1 MPAFATTLRV
11 RDLESLLRLF
21 RAACRRTDSQGSRLH
36 DVIKALLVLN
46 LLDSIFTLVWVHS
59 GFAEEA
65 NILLRELV
73 ATNAVAFMCVKVALV
88 SLGALLLWRY
98 RKHAVAVAGLMLVF
112 ITYVCLFIYHLHF
125 LPLLTS

>member
-1 MPAFATTLRV
+1 MLR
-11 RDLESLLRLF
+11 LLR
-21 RAACRRTDSQGSRLH
+21 ATCRRTDSRGSWLH

-46 LLDSIFTLVWVHS
+46 LFDSIFTLVWVYS
-59 GFAEEA
+59 GIAEEA

-73 ATNAVAFMCVKVALV
+73 ATNAVAFMFVKVALV

-98 RKHAVAVAGLMLVF
+98 RTHTVAVAGLMLVF
-112 ITYVCLFIYHLHF
+112 IAYVCLFIYHLHF